1 MNEWNPKQSS
11 AGEAAQMYFIVHCSA
26 RPFTV
31 LDSSKIK
38 KMIHKQF
45 SIGMNVPD
53 ISQLLKGLF
62 YTRGTFVSF
71 IAICVTMQR
80 RFNDSILHSK

>member
-38 KMIHKQF
+38 KIIHKYF
-45 SIGMNVPD
+45 CIGMKVPD
-53 ISQLLKGLF
+53 IGQLLKGSF
-62 YTRGTFVSF
+62 YKRGTFVSV
-71 IAICVTMQR
+71 IAICVT
-80 RFNDSILHSK
+80 